1 MRVALVSRDLMDRSR
16 ITSAVQASGGTLVA
30 PEEADVVLAD
40 LRQVTPDQIRSW
52 ASTSRVIAFGPHV
65 DTGALAAAEE
75 AGAEA
80 LPRSRFF
87 PRLADLLG

>member
-16 ITSAVQASGGTLVA
+16 ITSAVQAAGGTLVA
-30 PEEADVVLAD
+30 ADEADVVVVD
-40 LRQVTPDQIRSW
+40 LRQVTPDQIRTW
-52 ASTSRVIAFGPHV
+52 ASNARVIAYGPHV
-65 DTGALAAAEE
+65 DTSALTAAEE

-87 PRLADLLG
+87 PRLADLLA